1 MDALELCDL
10 VALCRPLPRC
20 VAVDHLAFHLVR
32 HGLTRYRVTPVHELS
47 SDQNTTTRV
56 MQMLETIETEI
67 TEFIAD
73 RVKERI
79 ETITPEDR
87 LLEDG
92 IIDSLSLLDLVTFIE
107 KTYRVVV
114 DDFDIDLETFGS
126 VRSIAKYVSAKRD

>member
-1 MDALELCDL
+1 
-10 VALCRPLPRC
+10 
-20 VAVDHLAFHLVR
+20 
-32 HGLTRYRVTPVHELS
+32 
-47 SDQNTTTRV
+47 
-56 MQMLETIETEI
+56 MLETIETQI